1 MSAVLTP
8 GRAAAL
14 PDRSPRCRARPIA
27 ETTAID
33 ANRAWEIDRALMLE
47 RSERRAWWVA
57 IAGLVL
63 GLIGIAAVFVQG
75 PLRRVVEIPIV
86 VDRVTGEATIQQRL
100 SVETIPPMEA
110 LDKHN
115 LATFVRAR
123 EGYSWMFLQRDFDQ
137 VARMAVPAV
146 FADYNRQFE
155 GDGALQKKIGASR
168 GLAHQHRRRAPGRR
182 PGAAATSGEATVT
195 YDKVVRLTDRNL
207 PEVTTRHVA
216 SVVYQYQPKVLAK
229 ERDRLENPFGFVV
242 TAYRSDP
249 EINTRRAGSQAMKRP
264 TVRWLALRALR
275 ALLGRA
281 AAGAHRSRRPAPA
294 RSGLRPARRGHRAGQ
309 ARRGD
314 ARGARRRRVDH
325 RGRRRLGWRLHQGRR
340 RLVRRRAAGW
350 AQPLR
355 QGQEHGQ
362 RRRTTWPWSPT
373 GARTPSASWCWPTA
387 IRKPPVYRL
396 VVKAPAARTGRLGA
410 PRAAR
415 RRAAARRCRPCHRLR
430 RRRKW
435 SPSACRPSRR

>member
-14 PDRSPRCRARPIA
+14 PERLRDRAQAEP
-27 ETTAID
+27 ETTAIE
-33 ANRAWEIDRALMLE
+33 ANRAWEVDRALMLE

-86 VDRVTGEATIQQRL
+86 VDRVTGEATVQQRL

-146 FADYNRQFE
+146 FSDYNRQFE
-155 GDGALQKKIGASR
+155 GDGALQKRIGAAEDWR
-168 GLAHQHRRRAPGRR
+168 INVVGVRLAASGR
-182 PGAAATSGEATVT
+182 PGNQGEATVT

-216 SVVYQYQPKVLAK
+216 SIVYQYQPKVLAK

-249 EINTRRAGSQAMKRP
+249 EINT
-264 TVRWLALRALR
+264 
-275 ALLGRA
+275 A
-281 AAGAHRSRRPAPA
+281 APGA
-294 RSGLRPARRGHRAGQ
+294 
-309 ARRGD
+309 
-314 ARGARRRRVDH
+314 
-325 RGRRRLGWRLHQGRR
+325 
-340 RLVRRRAAGW
+340 
-350 AQPLR
+350 
-355 QGQEHGQ
+355 
-362 RRRTTWPWSPT
+362 
-373 GARTPSASWCWPTA
+373 
-387 IRKPPVYRL
+387 KP
-396 VVKAPAARTGRLGA
+396 
-410 PRAAR
+410 
-415 RRAAARRCRPCHRLR
+415 
-430 RRRKW
+430 
-435 SPSACRPSRR
+435 

>member
-8 GRAAAL
+8 GRAAAF
-14 PDRSPRCRARPIA
+14 PDRPRDRAQADP
-27 ETTAID
+27 ETTAIEV
-33 ANRAWEIDRALMLE
+33 NRSWEVDRALMLE

-86 VDRVTGEATIQQRL
+86 VDRVTGEATVQQRL

-155 GDGALQKKIGASR
+155 GDGALQKRIGAAEDWR
-168 GLAHQHRRRAPGRR
+168 INVVGVRLAASGR
-182 PGAAATSGEATVT
+182 PGNQGEATVT
-195 YDKVVRLTDRNL
+195 YDRVVRLTDRNL

-249 EINTRRAGSQAMKRP
+249 EINTVAP
-264 TVRWLALRALR
+264 
-275 ALLGRA
+275 
-281 AAGAHRSRRPAPA
+281 GA
-294 RSGLRPARRGHRAGQ
+294 
-309 ARRGD
+309 
-314 ARGARRRRVDH
+314 
-325 RGRRRLGWRLHQGRR
+325 
-340 RLVRRRAAGW
+340 
-350 AQPLR
+350 
-355 QGQEHGQ
+355 
-362 RRRTTWPWSPT
+362 
-373 GARTPSASWCWPTA
+373 
-387 IRKPPVYRL
+387 KP
-396 VVKAPAARTGRLGA
+396 
-410 PRAAR
+410 
-415 RRAAARRCRPCHRLR
+415 
-430 RRRKW
+430 
-435 SPSACRPSRR
+435 

>member
-14 PDRSPRCRARPIA
+14 PGRDRDRGDAADS
-27 ETTAID
+27 TTVE
-33 ANRAWEIDRALMLE
+33 ANRVWEVDRALMLE

-63 GLIGIAAVFVQG
+63 GLVGIAAVFVQG

-115 LATFVRAR
+115 LATFVRSR
-123 EGYSWMFLQRDFDQ
+123 EGYSWMFLQRDFEQ

-146 FADYNRQFE
+146 FTDYNRQFE
-155 GDGALQKKIGASR
+155 GDGALQKKIGASEDWR
-168 GLAHQHRRRAPGRR
+168 INVVGVRLTASGRSGNR
-182 PGAAATSGEATVT
+182 GEATVT

-216 SVVYQYQPKVLAK
+216 SVVFQYQPKVLAK

-249 EINTRRAGSQAMKRP
+249 EINTVS
-264 TVRWLALRALR
+264 
-275 ALLGRA
+275 
-281 AAGAHRSRRPAPA
+281 AGA
-294 RSGLRPARRGHRAGQ
+294 
-309 ARRGD
+309 
-314 ARGARRRRVDH
+314 
-325 RGRRRLGWRLHQGRR
+325 
-340 RLVRRRAAGW
+340 
-350 AQPLR
+350 
-355 QGQEHGQ
+355 
-362 RRRTTWPWSPT
+362 
-373 GARTPSASWCWPTA
+373 
-387 IRKPPVYRL
+387 KP
-396 VVKAPAARTGRLGA
+396 
-410 PRAAR
+410 
-415 RRAAARRCRPCHRLR
+415 
-430 RRRKW
+430 
-435 SPSACRPSRR
+435 

>member
-14 PDRSPRCRARPIA
+14 PDRSREPSKAVA

-86 VDRVTGEATIQQRL
+86 VDRVTGEATVQQRL
-100 SVETIPPMEA
+100 NVETIPPLEA

-146 FADYNRQFE
+146 FGEFSRRYE
-155 GDGALQKKIGASR
+155 GEAALHKKLGAAEDWRIQIVGVRLS
-168 GLAHQHRRRAPGRR
+168 PTGRR
-182 PGAAATSGEATVT
+182 GNRGEATVT
-195 YDKVVRLTDRNL
+195 YDKVVRQVERNL
-207 PEVTTRHVA
+207 PETTTRHVA
-216 SVVYQYQPKVLAK
+216 SIVYQYQPKVLAK

-249 EINTRRAGSQAMKRP
+249 EINTVP
-264 TVRWLALRALR
+264 
-275 ALLGRA
+275 
-281 AAGAHRSRRPAPA
+281 P
-294 RSGLRPARRGHRAGQ
+294 
-309 ARRGD
+309 
-314 ARGARRRRVDH
+314 GAR
-325 RGRRRLGWRLHQGRR
+325 
-340 RLVRRRAAGW
+340 
-350 AQPLR
+350 P
-355 QGQEHGQ
+355 
-362 RRRTTWPWSPT
+362 
-373 GARTPSASWCWPTA
+373 
-387 IRKPPVYRL
+387 
-396 VVKAPAARTGRLGA
+396 
-410 PRAAR
+410 
-415 RRAAARRCRPCHRLR
+415 
-430 RRRKW
+430 
-435 SPSACRPSRR
+435 

>member
-14 PDRSPRCRARPIA
+14 PDRSQSTGSNANEAVA
-27 ETTAID
+27 EATAIG
-33 ANRAWEIDRALMLE
+33 ANRAWEVDRALMFE

-63 GLIGIAAVFVQG
+63 GLIGIAAVFAQG
-75 PLRRVVEIPIV
+75 PLRRVIEIPIV

-115 LATFVRAR
+115 LANFVRAR

-155 GDGALQKKIGASR
+155 GEGALQKKIGAAEDWR
-168 GLAHQHRRRAPGRR
+168 INVVGVRLAASGRAGNQ
-182 PGAAATSGEATVT
+182 GEATVT

-207 PEVTTRHVA
+207 PEATTRHVA
-216 SVVYQYQPKVLAK
+216 SVVFQYQPKVLAK

-249 EINTRRAGSQAMKRP
+249 EINT
-264 TVRWLALRALR
+264 
-275 ALLGRA
+275 A
-281 AAGAHRSRRPAPA
+281 APGA
-294 RSGLRPARRGHRAGQ
+294 
-309 ARRGD
+309 
-314 ARGARRRRVDH
+314 
-325 RGRRRLGWRLHQGRR
+325 
-340 RLVRRRAAGW
+340 
-350 AQPLR
+350 
-355 QGQEHGQ
+355 
-362 RRRTTWPWSPT
+362 
-373 GARTPSASWCWPTA
+373 
-387 IRKPPVYRL
+387 KP
-396 VVKAPAARTGRLGA
+396 
-410 PRAAR
+410 
-415 RRAAARRCRPCHRLR
+415 
-430 RRRKW
+430 
-435 SPSACRPSRR
+435 

>member
-14 PDRSPRCRARPIA
+14 PDRSRDDGKAA
-27 ETTAID
+27 SETTAID

-47 RSERRAWWVA
+47 CSERRAWWVA

-86 VDRVTGEATIQQRL
+86 VDRVTGETTVQQRL

-115 LATFVRAR
+115 LANFVRAR

-155 GDGALQKKIGASR
+155 GDSALQKKIGAAEDWR
-168 GLAHQHRRRAPGRR
+168 INVIGVRLAASGRAGNK
-182 PGAAATSGEATVT
+182 GEATVT

-216 SVVYQYQPKVLAK
+216 SIVYQYQPKVLAK
-229 ERDRLENPFGFVV
+229 ERDRVENPFGFVV

-249 EINTRRAGSQAMKRP
+249 EINT
-264 TVRWLALRALR
+264 
-275 ALLGRA
+275 A
-281 AAGAHRSRRPAPA
+281 APGA
-294 RSGLRPARRGHRAGQ
+294 
-309 ARRGD
+309 
-314 ARGARRRRVDH
+314 
-325 RGRRRLGWRLHQGRR
+325 
-340 RLVRRRAAGW
+340 
-350 AQPLR
+350 
-355 QGQEHGQ
+355 
-362 RRRTTWPWSPT
+362 
-373 GARTPSASWCWPTA
+373 
-387 IRKPPVYRL
+387 KP
-396 VVKAPAARTGRLGA
+396 
-410 PRAAR
+410 
-415 RRAAARRCRPCHRLR
+415 
-430 RRRKW
+430 
-435 SPSACRPSRR
+435 

>member
-8 GRAAAL
+8 GRAAAS
-14 PDRSPRCRARPIA
+14 PDRSRDHRQAAA
-27 ETTAID
+27 ETTTID

-115 LATFVRAR
+115 LANFVRAR

-155 GDGALQKKIGASR
+155 GDGALQKKIGAAEDWR
-168 GLAHQHRRRAPGRR
+168 INVIGVRLAASGRAGNK
-182 PGAAATSGEATVT
+182 GEATVT
-195 YDKVVRLTDRNL
+195 YEKVVRLTDRNL

-249 EINTRRAGSQAMKRP
+249 EINTV
-264 TVRWLALRALR
+264 T
-275 ALLGRA
+275 
-281 AAGAHRSRRPAPA
+281 
-294 RSGLRPARRGHRAGQ
+294 
-309 ARRGD
+309 
-314 ARGARRRRVDH
+314 
-325 RGRRRLGWRLHQGRR
+325 
-340 RLVRRRAAGW
+340 
-350 AQPLR
+350 
-355 QGQEHGQ
+355 
-362 RRRTTWPWSPT
+362 T
-373 GARTPSASWCWPTA
+373 GA
-387 IRKPPVYRL
+387 KP
-396 VVKAPAARTGRLGA
+396 
-410 PRAAR
+410 
-415 RRAAARRCRPCHRLR
+415 
-430 RRRKW
+430 
-435 SPSACRPSRR
+435 